1 MEYPTFAEALDL
13 AIGREKAAVAFY
25 DELLHLASFAAQTS
39 TLAEFRAMEE
49 GHVTKLTNMKVGGE
63 LRLSGKT
70 VADLGL
76 AQSFSP
82 AEPPAAAMTYQD
94 ILVSAIQK
102 EQRSGAL
109 YRELAAAAS
118 DPEIRATFSRLA
130 VEEGR
135 HKRYFEELYDS
146 EVARDN

>member
-1 MEYPTFAEALDL
+1 MEYPTFAEALDF

-25 DELLHLASFAAQTS
+25 DELLSLASFAAQKS

-49 GHVTKLTNMKVGGE
+49 GHVTKLGNMKLGGK
-63 LRLSGKT
+63 LKLSAKIA
-70 VADLGL
+70 VDLGL
-76 AQSFSP
+76 AQGLSP

-94 ILVSAIQK
+94 ILVSAIKK
-102 EQRSGAL
+102 EERSGAL
-109 YRELAAAAS
+109 YANLAASSPDA
-118 DPEIRATFSRLA
+118 EIRDTFSLLA

-146 EVARDN
+146 DVARDN

>member
-1 MEYPTFAEALDL
+1 MEYPTFAETLDF

-25 DELLHLASFAAQTS
+25 NELLHLASFAAQKS

-49 GHVTKLTNMKVGGE
+49 GHVTKLTNMKLGGK
-63 LRLSGKT
+63 LKLSAKT
-70 VADLGL
+70 AVDLGL
-76 AQSFSP
+76 AERLAQSELP
-82 AEPPAAAMTYQD
+82 ASGMTYQD
-94 ILVSAIQK
+94 ILTSAIKK
-102 EQRSGAL
+102 EERSGAL
-109 YRELAAAAS
+109 YADLAASSPDA
-118 DPEIRATFSRLA
+118 EIRDTFSLLA